1 LSNLFPGSPG
11 SCLSQIYR
19 LSFELMALLP
29 GLPDLGFC
37 SLFSGRATEEG
48 GRGDQDLNLLLDL
61 AVQVDI
67 DLAEI
72 ICCQLVDDFCE
83 GNRPRRFAQA
93 EINEFFPCAD
103 LSDSRYPM
111 FDN

>member
-1 LSNLFPGSPG
+1 
-11 SCLSQIYR
+11 
-19 LSFELMALLP
+19 MDLLP

-103 LSDSRYPM
+103 LSDSRYLFGPTQGTLR
-111 FDN
+111 